1 MLLYESTEQT
11 ANDKRKTEEL
21 VIKLQTKKKN
31 KQRLLV
37 FYFAQKRA
45 KSFLKKVEKRVDKEK
60 KVQYNTKRS
69 RQKQGTIKSTLKSKQ

>member
-45 KSFLKKVEKRVDKEK
+45 KKFFEKSRKK
-60 KVQYNTKRS
+60 
-69 RQKQGTIKSTLKSKQ
+69 G